1 METFLVVTTSVC
13 VSVCVYI
20 CMYIEWVKARDAAQ
34 SPAMHRVVSTAKNN
48 LGQMPLVPKVINF

>member
-1 METFLVVTTSVC
+1 MVVTTSVC

-20 CMYIEWVKARDAAQ
+20 CMQTGYIEWVKARDAAQ

-48 LGQMPLVPKVINF
+48 LGQIPLVPKVINF